1 MEYKEYLK
9 MAVIEIYNLGLIT
22 ERMMDNEIKE
32 IDNLFI

>member
-9 MAVIEIYNLGLIT
+9 MAVIENYNLGLIT
-22 ERMMDNEIKE
+22 ESMMDNEIKE